1 MATMRKHSNKGVPQE
16 RIMLRVLR
24 DYDRLR
30 EENLRMRTILQ
41 ALRLSDLNELRDRVR
56 NQTRML
62 DSLLEQN
69 RRLKDENEWLRL

>member
-1 MATMRKHSNKGVPQE
+1 MRKHSNKGVPQE